1 MTEGGNFLL
10 EKHER
15 QSVRDRGMDIRDLL
29 LVVEIGQGEK
39 VFALDF
45 IDGHAVETTQLMTQ
59 TSGESL
65 SDLEPVHARLTGRDL
80 LQSLIKLSQVLLGL
94 LVVDDRVSLEFG
106 SSQGLEVDRSR
117 RQLVR
122 QVQVQHIDVEDLD
135 EVQTQTASEAPSEG
149 ESYVL
154 EACFSDGTIY
164 PMARRVVVEEEVSED
179 VGRVFE
185 HDARWIPMLR
195 NTLKLQRVKR
205 WWKKGGEIMGEGFGC
220 SVSVGWQ

>member
-15 QSVRDRGMDIRDLL
+15 QSARDRGMDIRALL
-29 LVVEIGQGEK
+29 LVVKIGQSEK

-45 IDGHAVETTQLMTQ
+45 VDTNAVEATQLMTQ

-80 LQSLIKLSQVLLGL
+80 LQSLIKLSQVLLGF
-94 LVVDDRVSLEFG
+94 LVVDDRVSLDFG

-117 RQLVR
+117 RQLAR
-122 QVQVQHIDVEDLD
+122 QVQVQHPDVEDLD
-135 EVQTQTASEAPSEG
+135 EVRTQAASEAPSEG
-149 ESYVL
+149 GSYVL
-154 EACFSDGTIY
+154 EACFSDATIH
-164 PMARRVVVEEEVSED
+164 PMARRIVVEEEVSED

-185 HDARWIPMLR
+185 HDARWVPMLR
-195 NTLKLQRVKR
+195 DGLKLQRVKR
-205 WWKKGGEIMGEGFGC
+205 WCKKGGEIMREGFGS